1 MKRRE
6 SRESFSNESENYEA
20 SHSGFHTPVKGLIKE
35 MRHKRVTQR
44 EFEESTLNRFEWY
57 EQRKQE
63 KLLVHKKQALIS
75 KLQEHT
81 QTPQINQ
88 KKFAQIPRNPLV
100 NRLDEILESRKVR
113 IESKKESFISKD
125 EREAREC
132 TFKPT
137 INNM

>member
-6 SRESFSNESENYEA
+6 SPQSSVEHSEEEDA
-20 SHSGFHTPVKGLIKE
+20 SYSGFHTPVKGLIKE
-35 MRHKRVTQR
+35 MRHKRVTRR

-63 KLLVHKKQALIS
+63 KLLVHKKQALLS

-81 QTPQINQ
+81 QTPQINIR
-88 KKFAQIPRNPLV
+88 KSPHPPPNPLL

-113 IESKKESFISKD
+113 IESKKDRFVSKD
-125 EREAREC
+125 EREAKEC

-137 INNM
+137 INNK